1 MKKKLI
7 KIISVLFAL
16 CVIVSASMSAS
27 SAVSYSND
35 VKTQSDSILLVNM
48 DTGQPVFEK
57 DADSKRYPASTTKIM
72 TYIVVTEQ
80 VKSLEDTKVKI
91 KQDVLDQLWGTGS
104 SLSGLENY
112 VDEELSVYQLL
123 HCMMVSS
130 GNDAALVLADYLGK
144 GDVDAFVKLMNDK
157 AKELGC
163 KNTKFANPHGL
174 HDDKQYT
181 TAEDMF
187 KITQYAM
194 TTPYFT
200 EISSTVEYYI
210 DGNDEEPLTTTNLML
225 NPEYEDYYYE
235 YAKGI
240 KTGTTDEAGKCLI
253 STALKDNVSY
263 MCIAMKA
270 PCYDKDGNE
279 LETNYAI
286 QESKK
291 LYEWAYKNV
300 TMRTVLGEDDNI
312 ASIKVNYCETA
323 DVVNLIPEYSYA
335 TMLSKDIKDS
345 DIVITTQ
352 CQQQIDAPVTRGT
365 VLGTATV
372 SYKGEQ
378 LTKVNLIAAENLEKS
393 DTLYFKA
400 IAMNI
405 LTSKL
410 FITIVSVI
418 AGLFVFIA
426 SAVSAGMTVN
436 FVLCAMAGWDI
447 LWFTFGSIA
456 LMSGAGR
463 TFGLDYCVM
472 PYISNLVGNF
482 WMGKRRPIYD
492 IHGGESKAKAKA

>member
-1 MKKKLI
+1 MKKMLSVISALI
-7 KIISVLFAL
+7 MVVVIIS
-16 CVIVSASMSAS
+16 MSVMPVG
-27 SAVSYSND
+27 AVKNSID
-35 VKTQSDSILLVNM
+35 FKTKTDILYLVNL
-48 DTGQPVFEK
+48 DTDTVVY
-57 DADSKRYPASTTKIM
+57 SKNSDKKCYPASTTKIM

-300 TMRTVLGEDDNI
+300 TMRTVIGKDDKV

-345 DIVITTQ
+345 DIKITAQ
-352 CQQQIDAPVTRGT
+352 CQEVIDAPVAKGT
-365 VLGTATV
+365 ILGTATV

-378 LTKVNLIAAENLEKS
+378 LTKVNLLAAEDIEKS
-393 DTLYFKA
+393 DFLYFKA
-400 IAMNI
+400 VAMNI
-405 LTSKL
+405 ITSKMFTITIGVIVGL
-410 FITIVSVI
+410 FILYVVFVNVI
-418 AGLFVFIA
+418 AV
-426 SAVSAGMTVN
+426 
-436 FVLCAMAGWDI
+436 
-447 LWFTFGSIA
+447 
-456 LMSGAGR
+456 
-463 TFGLDYCVM
+463 
-472 PYISNLVGNF
+472 
-482 WMGKRRPIYD
+482 KR
-492 IHGGESKAKAKA
+492 KKK

>member
-1 MKKKLI
+1 MKKMLSVISALI
-7 KIISVLFAL
+7 MVVVILSMSV
-16 CVIVSASMSAS
+16 VPVSA
-27 SAVSYSND
+27 
-35 VKTQSDSILLVNM
+35 VKNSIDFKTKTDILYLVNL
-48 DTGQPVFEK
+48 DTDTVVYSQNSDK
-57 DADSKRYPASTTKIM
+57 KCYPASTTKIM

-91 KQDVLDQLWGTGS
+91 KQEVLDQLWGTGS

-144 GDVDAFVKLMNDK
+144 GDVDAFVKLMNEK

-210 DGNDEEPLTTTNLML
+210 DGDDEEPLTTTNLML

-235 YAKGI
+235 FAKGI

-300 TMRTVLGEDDNI
+300 TMRTVLGKDDKV

-345 DIVITTQ
+345 DIKITAQ
-352 CQQQIDAPVTRGT
+352 CQEVIDAPVAKGT
-365 VLGTATV
+365 ILGTATV

-378 LTKVNLIAAENLEKS
+378 LTKVNLLAAEDIEKS
-393 DTLYFKA
+393 DFLYFKA
-400 IAMNI
+400 VAMNI
-405 LTSKL
+405 ITSKMFTITIGVIIGL
-410 FITIVSVI
+410 FILYVV
-418 AGLFVFIA
+418 FVNVF
-426 SAVSAGMTVN
+426 AV
-436 FVLCAMAGWDI
+436 
-447 LWFTFGSIA
+447 
-456 LMSGAGR
+456 
-463 TFGLDYCVM
+463 
-472 PYISNLVGNF
+472 
-482 WMGKRRPIYD
+482 KRKKK
-492 IHGGESKAKAKA
+492 SK